1 MPRLAN
7 TAALVK
13 PLTLAT
19 LSALVTVAGAQTP
32 SGQWAIKPAKGQSQ
46 AQTQKD
52 VAACQ
57 GEAQAHAGAAPAD
70 AVRRGQAPAATVA
83 PATKGG
89 AGKGALGGAAAGAV
103 IGEIASN
110 DAGKGAAIG
119 GVVGAVGG
127 AARRENARKE
137 ADAQRA
143 AAEQE
148 RTARQQ
154 SASQQVEQY
163 NLAFRNCLSG
173 RGYNVSLSQP
183 GTPVAPAAAAPAK
196 R

>member
-1 MPRLAN
+1 MSRNTSALARA
-7 TAALVK
+7 TCIALAAL
-13 PLTLAT
+13 A
-19 LSALVTVAGAQTP
+19 TVAGAQTP
-32 SGQWAIKPAKGQSQ
+32 SGQWAIKPAKGQDQ

-52 VAACQ
+52 VTACQ

-70 AVRRGQAPAATVA
+70 AVRRGQAPAAAVA

-110 DAGKGAAIG
+110 DAGSGAAIG
-119 GVVGAVGG
+119 GAVGAIGG
-127 AARRENARKE
+127 AVRRDNARKE
-137 ADAQRA
+137 ADAKRA

-148 RTARQQ
+148 RAARQQ

-173 RGYNVSLSQP
+173 RGYSVSLSQP
-183 GTPVAPAAAAPAK
+183 GAPAAPAAAPAK